1 MTTTNTSIEVNL
13 VFKRETKG
21 AILYE
26 EVDSSGSKTHYGN
39 QRLGNLYIRKSSFP
53 NNKAPT
59 HIRVIVNYEV

>member
-1 MTTTNTSIEVNL
+1 MTLTNTSIEVRL
-13 VFKRETKG
+13 TFKRETKG

-26 EVDSSGSKTHYGN
+26 EVDQTGGKAHYSE
-39 QRLGNLYIRKSSFP
+39 QKLGNLYIRKSSFP